1 MLDLNFVRDNL
12 ALVEEKLRQRGM
24 NPAEVLKDFRTIDA
38 QRRQA
43 ITAAETL
50 QAQRNRASEEIAKLK
65 KSGQDAS
72 KQILETKVQR
82 EWIVKNEKM
91 AAEQEARLREI
102 LTSIPNLPHASVPVS
117 ATATPSGVSAV
128 SAVGTAKA
136 VSTSEENVEVRRWD
150 ARKSEFVSKEDW
162 ERNPPQFD
170 FKPKPHW
177 ELGEEMGILDLE
189 RAAKLSGARF
199 AVYWALGARLERAL
213 ANFMLD
219 LHTREHGYTEVLPP
233 YLVNSESMYG
243 TGQLPKFE
251 QDLFKVGTGVVS
263 DQFDEDPYHTPVF
276 GELVQV
282 EKGALDEILEEQGE
296 RVVTYIF
303 SVDKVDVG
311 ARTVDLSTA
320 DIAKT
325 EVCNVPWRSLRYV
338 RERKLWLIPTAEV
351 PVTNLYRD
359 EVLDGARLPVCLTA
373 YTPCFRSEAG
383 SYGKDVRGI
392 IRQHQFQKVEL
403 VKFSRPET
411 SYDELEKLTHDAETV
426 LQKLGL
432 HYRVVTLCTADI
444 GFSAAKTYDLEV
456 WLPGQNLFRE
466 ISSCSNFETFQ
477 ARRAN
482 IRYRPEGKSKTEFL
496 HTLNGSGLAV
506 GRTWVAIVEN
516 YQQADGSVRIPE
528 ALQPYMGTDCIPAQV
543 PGKTRS
549 A

>member
-24 NPAEVLKDFRTIDA
+24 NPAEVLKDFRSIDA
-38 QRRQA
+38 ERRQA
-43 ITAAETL
+43 ITQTESL
-50 QAQRNRASEEIAKLK
+50 QAKRNQASEEIAKLK
-65 KSGQDAS
+65 KNKQDATS
-72 KQILETKVQR
+72 RIEETKELR
-82 EWIVKNEKM
+82 EKIQEYEKK
-91 AAEQEARLREI
+91 ASEADARLREI
-102 LTSIPNLPHASVPVS
+102 LTSIPNLTHASVPVGKG
-117 ATATPSGVSAV
+117 A
-128 SAVGTAKA
+128 
-136 VSTSEENVEVRRWD
+136 EENVEVRRWGT
-150 ARKSEFVSKEDW
+150 
-162 ERNPPQFD
+162 PPQFD

-177 ELGEEMGILDLE
+177 ELGEQLGVLDLE

-233 YLVNSESMYG
+233 YMVNSESMYG
-243 TGQLPKFE
+243 TGQLPKFA
-251 QDLFKVGTGVVS
+251 QDSFRV
-263 DQFDEDPYHTPVF
+263 PH
-276 GELVQV
+276 GE
-282 EKGALDEILEEQGE
+282 KD
-296 RVVTYIF
+296 
-303 SVDKVDVG
+303 
-311 ARTVDLSTA
+311 
-320 DIAKT
+320 
-325 EVCNVPWRSLRYV
+325 
-338 RERKLWLIPTAEV
+338 LWLIPTAEV

-359 EVLDGARLPVCLTA
+359 EVLDAAKLPICLTA

-411 SYDELEKLTHDAETV
+411 SYDELEKLTNNAETV

-444 GFSAAKTYDLEV
+444 GFSAAKTYDIEV
-456 WLPGQNLFRE
+456 WLPGQGLFRE
-466 ISSCSNFETFQ
+466 ISSCSNFESFQ

-482 IRYRPEGKSKTEFL
+482 IRFRPEGKSKIEL
-496 HTLNGSGLAV
+496 VHTLNGSGLAV

-528 ALQPYMGTDCIPAQV
+528 ALQPYMGTDRITSRRA
-543 PGKTRS
+543 
-549 A
+549 